1 MNTSYFHFLLF
12 KVTGLLHYNSSL
24 LVLPHQL
31 KRIPPHCLEGLRG
44 IYSQLEV
51 FTCSKSLSSLEVLPA
66 GSMSRFHE
74 KTKKLSDLYDVHF

>member
-12 KVTGLLHYNSSL
+12 KVLFFLSSQVLLHYNSSL

-66 GSMSRFHE
+66 GSTSRS
-74 KTKKLSDLYDVHF
+74 LGM

>member
-12 KVTGLLHYNSSL
+12 KVLFLFLKYTGLLHYNSSL

-66 GSMSRFHE
+66 GSMSRF
-74 KTKKLSDLYDVHF
+74 LGM